1 MSGKRLTALLLILCI
16 ALTLLPADVL
26 AAEETEITVE
36 DASEAEENHAA
47 DLQPDVGT
55 EADGEAPSAGTEPEV
70 PKEEPDLS
78 APEKPEEGELEEVS
92 AASDDSRVS
101 YPVTGGNIYFD
112 PEKGEIVDCDE
123 SVTSAEIPG
132 SINNI
137 QVVEIGNSAFENC
150 NNLSYIH
157 IPDSVSDIGFASF
170 RNCIALGSI
179 NIPDNTIRIGDNAF
193 MDCSSLINISIPNS
207 VVEIGDRAFWG
218 CKALESINIPDNV
231 TRIRNSLFR
240 YCSNL
245 SSVNL
250 PDGVTRIEGSAFA
263 DCSSL
268 GSIYLPDGVI
278 DIGVETFL
286 NCSSLRNIN
295 LPDSINTIGTGAF
308 KNCSSL
314 SGVMNIPDGVLH
326 IIDDTFYNCSSL
338 SNISLPDSVIGIG
351 DSAFYNCSDLERI
364 NLPVGVICIEDFA
377 FMGCSGLHSISM
389 SVGLKSIGRN
399 AFTDCSC
406 LTSIIIPDSVTSIGG
421 GAFVDC
427 SSLSHIEISDGV
439 TEISESAFYNCSSLQ
454 NIHLSDKITSIG
466 ESAFYN
472 CESLSNIDLPDT
484 VTNIGAKTFYG
495 CSSLVSVDLPDGV
508 SNIGKSMFYNCS
520 SLRSVRIPDSV
531 TSISNDAF
539 VGCSSLISINIP
551 GGVADIGDNM
561 FWNCANLKSIE
572 ISDGVLRIGERS
584 FCNCTNLENVKIP
597 DSIISIGSRAF
608 GGCSSLESINIP
620 GSVEN
625 IGGYAF
631 AFCSRLNDIKISD
644 GVKGI
649 DDGSFESCSGLESIH
664 IPESV
669 TVIGRD
675 AFAYCDSLESINVP
689 GSVTD
694 IGDCAFSGCNSLKHA
709 EISDGVSCI
718 MGYGVFSECGS
729 LESIDI
735 PDSMISIGN
744 EVFKNCSSLKDV
756 YYAGSEEQWRLI
768 QWGDG
773 GRLQDCT
780 VHYNIIFRKT
790 KIILAQSNMLLT
802 GKRNILAA
810 VLTVQCT
817 HSDMSGTVRWRS
829 SNPAV
834 FSLTGATGKAYA
846 GTSTPV
852 YVYGNAVSEGTTAV
866 TVQTDG
872 GASTTFDITV
882 SDTAIV
888 VESVRTVMLGG
899 ESMAA
904 AELAVLCAG
913 EDASGTV
920 SWQSGDPAVFELTG
934 ASEAAYSGA
943 RTELSVTGRGLKMGR
958 STITVRTGTGVSKSF
973 EVWVSGS
980 VLRLSEWNAQTRS
993 IRFYADGLDS
1003 IISPYVVTDSSSLPA
1018 DLQELVGE
1026 YVLVTAKPGEDG
1038 RNREIG
1044 SIQPVT
1050 SKVGRLTKITDAE
1063 AVIDG
1068 SVYPL
1073 DMAINM
1079 GDHSLGEDVIYH
1091 LYQDRLIGVRFLN
1104 RICGTLEEWNF
1115 TKRTVTID
1123 RCNYQTNSLTNM
1135 DFLANILQ
1143 MLDLKVICR
1152 SVDGLVLDLTV
1163 DSEICLY
1170 AGKRKIGIYKGD
1182 IGKADTAMVKADL
1195 TFAAGTAEMSWTWS
1209 TSDSSIVAFDPNGKE
1224 SESGS
1229 REGAAPAKESAS
1241 VTLYGRK
1248 SGTAEITCTL
1258 ADGTEKSIAIQVF
1271 SEEEQKIQE
1280 LVRAWQDAYQQYN
1293 QALEQTLG
1301 DKVRV
1306 EAKSEEDRATFRE
1319 LADRLEKDLQSKYGI
1334 QLGYVATDEART
1346 YFCRALLEM
1355 FATETSLQ
1363 FALADIDVGN
1373 VDQIPTKIVKEIC
1386 KKIAG
1391 SSYIYKEGDAVVTIQ
1406 MTNAASARFGSAS
1419 YRKGRD
1425 SATMVITSTV
1435 DKTSEIVQDYMLQVL
1450 ELDRKAANQT
1460 YKELYT
1466 ALSRSLFG
1474 KSPGEL
1480 VKTALT
1486 SKVRGQLDKLKGF
1499 GFGDVGTALNSCY
1512 NFYSH
1517 TQRLTQGDFRD
1528 PEQVLNSIQN
1538 IEFRNPS
1545 AAEKITEK
1553 AVNKAMDALETTQDD
1568 LVEALE
1574 AYVYGKPVS
1583 TKKENWISKAG
1594 SFFSVLFQCPVSV
1607 EVYDS
1612 TGKQVGYVGDDGLWY
1627 DDSVYIRRI
1636 GETKAV
1642 YSSGGALSFKLTGTD
1657 YGMLNCTFEEYADGN
1672 VAGRTNYY
1680 DIPLY
1685 EGKDITADIGDAGGI
1700 SVSTQDAPISS
1711 DEKIESAQY
1720 ELESV
1725 DIVCDTD
1732 HTLGGE
1738 LLGGGRYVRGDA
1750 VAVSA
1755 VADEGY
1761 RFQAWM
1767 DDKGALLSVT
1777 ALYEFTARDNM
1788 TLTALFV
1795 KDTDGE
1801 GSVSAVLLESE
1812 GSTDTVQV
1820 EDPSGVLEDGAN
1832 VIAACYEDGRMTD
1845 AVSGSLAPESGIV
1858 CFSKAI
1864 DSSWILFFLDSGY
1877 APLCGKVF
1885 LRE

>member
-1 MSGKRLTALLLILCI
+1 MSGKRLTALLLILCM

-123 SVTSAEIPG
+123 SVISAEIP
-132 SINNI
+132 SVINNV
-137 QVVEIGNSAFENC
+137 QV
-150 NNLSYIH
+150 
-157 IPDSVSDIGFASF
+157 
-170 RNCIALGSI
+170 
-179 NIPDNTIRIGDNAF
+179 TRIGDYAF
-193 MDCSSLINISIPNS
+193 HNYPKSILTSVKMPESVISIGSHAFCDCSSLKN
-207 VVEIGDRAFWG
+207 
-218 CKALESINIPDNV
+218 INIPDNV
-231 TRIRNSLFR
+231 T
-240 YCSNL
+240 
-245 SSVNL
+245 
-250 PDGVTRIEGSAFA
+250 D
-263 DCSSL
+263 
-268 GSIYLPDGVI
+268 I
-278 DIGVETFL
+278 DEF
-286 NCSSLRNIN
+286 
-295 LPDSINTIGTGAF
+295 
-308 KNCSSL
+308 
-314 SGVMNIPDGVLH
+314 
-326 IIDDTFYNCSSL
+326 
-338 SNISLPDSVIGIG
+338 
-351 DSAFYNCSDLERI
+351 
-364 NLPVGVICIEDFA
+364 
-377 FMGCSGLHSISM
+377 
-389 SVGLKSIGRN
+389 
-399 AFTDCSC
+399 
-406 LTSIIIPDSVTSIGG
+406 
-421 GAFVDC
+421 
-427 SSLSHIEISDGV
+427 
-439 TEISESAFYNCSSLQ
+439 
-454 NIHLSDKITSIG
+454 
-466 ESAFYN
+466 
-472 CESLSNIDLPDT
+472 
-484 VTNIGAKTFYG
+484 
-495 CSSLVSVDLPDGV
+495 
-508 SNIGKSMFYNCS
+508 
-520 SLRSVRIPDSV
+520 
-531 TSISNDAF
+531 
-539 VGCSSLISINIP
+539 
-551 GGVADIGDNM
+551 
-561 FWNCANLKSIE
+561 
-572 ISDGVLRIGERS
+572 
-584 FCNCTNLENVKIP
+584 
-597 DSIISIGSRAF
+597 AF

-620 GSVEN
+620 NKVTDISCVFCGCSSLKNIEIPYGVTDIEGAFSGCSSLKNVEIPYGVTDIEGAFSGCSSLKNVEIPNSVKN
-625 IGGYAF
+625 MWVAF
-631 AFCSRLNDIKISD
+631 SHCS
-644 GVKGI
+644 
-649 DDGSFESCSGLESIH
+649 
-664 IPESV
+664 
-669 TVIGRD
+669 
-675 AFAYCDSLESINVP
+675 SLESIKIP
-689 GSVTD
+689 DEVTKFGGFEYCNNLKSIIISDSATTDD
-694 IGDCAFSGCNSLKHA
+694 IGRFTGCSSLESMIIPDGVVRIDMKAFEGCSSLKSIIIPDSVKSIGESAFEYCSSISSINIPDSVSHIERYAFINCNSLKD
-709 EISDGVSCI
+709 IY
-718 MGYGVFSECGS
+718 YGGS
-729 LESIDI
+729 
-735 PDSMISIGN
+735 
-744 EVFKNCSSLKDV
+744 K
-756 YYAGSEEQWRLI
+756 EQW
-768 QWGDG
+768 D
-773 GRLQDCT
+773 DCYQGIYSI
-780 VHYNIIFRKT
+780 VPSDCMIHYNTILPKT
-790 KIILAQSNMLLT
+790 EIILNQSNMLLT
-802 GKRNILAA
+802 GKRNALAA
-810 VLTVQCT
+810 TLTVQCT
-817 HSDMSGTVRWRS
+817 QSDMSGTVRWRS

-834 FSLTGATGKAYA
+834 FCLTGTTSKAYS

-913 EDASGTV
+913 EDVSGTV

-1135 DFLANILQ
+1135 DFLANISQ

-1195 TFAAGTAEMSWTWS
+1195 TFAAGTVEMSWTWS

-1258 ADGTEKSIAIQVF
+1258 ADGTEKSVAIQVF

-1319 LADRLEKDLQSKYGI
+1319 LADRLEKDLESKYGI
-1334 QLGYVATDEART
+1334 QLGYVTTDEART

-1363 FALADIDVGN
+1363 FAMADIDVGN

-1391 SSYIYKEGDAVVTIQ
+1391 SSYIYKEGDAVVTIH

-1538 IEFRNPS
+1538 IEFRNPY

-1553 AVNKAMDALETTQDD
+1553 AVNKAMDALETAQDD

-1594 SFFSVLFQCPVSV
+1594 SFFSALFQCPVSV

-1642 YSSGGALSFKLTGTD
+1642 YSSGGALSFRLTGTD

-1720 ELESV
+1720 ESESV

-1795 KDTDGE
+1795 KDSDGE

-1845 AVSGSLAPESGIV
+1845 AVSGSLASGSGIV

-1864 DSSWILFFLDSGY
+1864 DSSWILYFLDSGY